1 MLMADLTDELEI
13 TTYEV
18 NSVTQKSVKSA
29 LSGVLKYY
37 GCEELLL
44 PIFTCINELLVN
56 AVKANYKNI
65 YFESYNP
72 RNTLSLQIPYE
83 KALEIFRFEIG
94 GEGARSFSRLAEE
107 KGLKAV
113 LRVSVKNGIM
123 HIAVINNSIMT
134 DIEKHNVK
142 FKIETAGK
150 LEQMSDFFGIDED
163 TANEGAGL
171 GIVLIGMMLKSLG
184 LSPDH
189 LSIRPGS
196 DSTTATLT
204 IPLNTSTLG
213 AYRMVSGGG

>member
-1 MLMADLTDELEI
+1 M
-13 TTYEV
+13 
-18 NSVTQKSVKSA
+18 KSA

-72 RNTLSLQIPYE
+72 RNTLSSRIPYE
-83 KALEIFRFEIG
+83 KALEIFRFEISS
-94 GEGARSFSRLAEE
+94 EGARSFSRLAEE

-113 LRVSVKNGIM
+113 LRVSVKNDIM
-123 HIAVINNSIMT
+123 HVSVINNSIMT

-142 FKIETAGK
+142 FKIETVGK
-150 LEQMSDFFGIDED
+150 LEQMSDFFGIDND

-184 LSPDH
+184 LGSEN
-189 LSIRPGS
+189 LSICPEM

-204 IPLNTSTLG
+204 IPLNASTLD
-213 AYRMVSGGG
+213 ACKIVSGGD